1 MAVLSKRIYN
11 QLKTIIMEINWKD
24 GTTTKSVNGKVVT
37 GFRATEMCERT
48 QQLQDLIPNNILEHY
63 ADQQRLNKTGVCA
76 VFMMYNKEWAGRLFN
91 EESQFSHEDILHDF
105 IGLIYEDEHFVP
117 RI

>member
-1 MAVLSKRIYN
+1 MDWQKRN
-11 QLKTIIMEINWKD
+11 DNNNKTIRIMD
-24 GTTTKSVNGKVVT
+24 

-76 VFMMYNKEWAGRLFN
+76 VFIMYNKEWAGRLFN

>member
-1 MAVLSKRIYN
+1 MDWQKRN
-11 QLKTIIMEINWKD
+11 DNNNKTIRIMD
-24 GTTTKSVNGKVVT
+24 

-105 IGLIYEDEHFVP
+105 IGLMYEDEHFVP